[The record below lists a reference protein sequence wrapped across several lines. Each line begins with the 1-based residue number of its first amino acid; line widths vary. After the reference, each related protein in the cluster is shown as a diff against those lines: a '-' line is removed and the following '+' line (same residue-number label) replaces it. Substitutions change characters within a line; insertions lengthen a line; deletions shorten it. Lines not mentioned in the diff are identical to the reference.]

1 MTLEQSIL
9 SAIKVMKSSLRVSKK
24 DGEEQPEQEDE

>member
-1 MTLEQSIL
+1 MTLGQSIL
-9 SAIKVMKSSLRVSKK
+9 SDIKVMKSRVSKK